1 MTDTANDTK
10 GASPATSPALSPYDE
25 LLAAGRTA
33 MLALYPD
40 KAKAIK
46 SGKLSRIEEG
56 FTSDAL
62 GEKGK
67 CMFPHRLDDDKL
79 RAEIGANPA
88 AIFEGLSQ
96 SMIDF
101 YRRKLDDAK

>member
-1 MTDTANDTK
+1 MENEMTDTTNPT
-10 GASPATSPALSPYDE
+10 PPALRPYDE

-33 MLALYPD
+33 MLALYAD
-40 KAKAIK
+40 KATAIK
-46 SGKLSRIEEG
+46 SGKLWRIEEG
-56 FTSDAL
+56 FTRDAL
-62 GEKGK
+62 SEKGK
-67 CMFPHRLDDDKL
+67 YMFLERFEDD
-79 RAEIGANPA
+79 RQREEIGAKPA

>member
-1 MTDTANDTK
+1 MTDSAN
-10 GASPATSPALSPYDE
+10 PAANEEPSALSPYDE

-33 MLALYPD
+33 MLALYPE

-67 CMFPHRLDDDKL
+67 
-79 RAEIGANPA
+79 
-88 AIFEGLSQ
+88 
-96 SMIDF
+96 
-101 YRRKLDDAK
+101 

>member
-1 MTDTANDTK
+1 MTDSANPVANEA
-10 GASPATSPALSPYDE
+10 ASALSPLSPYDE

-33 MLALYPD
+33 MLALYPEHT
-40 KAKAIK
+40 KAIE
-46 SGKLSRIEEG
+46 SGKRSRIEEG

-62 GEKGK
+62 GEKDK

-79 RAEIGANPA
+79 REEIGDNPA

-101 YRRKLDDAK
+101 YRRKLADAK

>member
-1 MTDTANDTK
+1 MTDSTNTAPST
-10 GASPATSPALSPYDE
+10 LSPYDQ

-33 MLALYPD
+33 MLAHYPD
-40 KAKAIK
+40 KAKALGA
-46 SGKLSRIEEG
+46 GKLSRIEEL
-56 FTSDAL
+56 FTADAL

-79 RAEIGANPA
+79 REEIGADPA

-101 YRRKLDDAK
+101 YRRKLDEAK

>member
-1 MTDTANDTK
+1 MTDSSTTA
-10 GASPATSPALSPYDE
+10 GATIPATSPALSPYDT

-40 KAKAIK
+40 KAKAIN

-56 FTSDAL
+56 FTSDSL

-79 RAEIGANPA
+79 REEIGDNPA

-101 YRRKLDDAK
+101 YRRKLDEAK

>member
-1 MTDTANDTK
+1 MTDSTTA
-10 GASPATSPALSPYDE
+10 SPALSPYDA

-40 KAKAIK
+40 KAKAIN

-62 GEKGK
+62 GEKDK

-79 RAEIGANPA
+79 REEIGDNPA

-101 YRRKLDDAK
+101 YRGKLDDAK